1 MGKIPNSPLIEA
13 IFELKWGEKQPGH
26 FEYSKEEKDFFPGVF
41 YDAIKKEEFSYS
53 EHVGRPEEQLNLPFQ
68 VAHRFRK
75 SEGQWPCY
83 QIGLGIFTANQI
95 GNMSVGPDGIGLKYQ
110 DGFILEDGET
120 IESFISKKLKT
131 NIDISSEFLSN
142 DKISKS
148 AENIRLRISHR
159 TLVPSG
165 SIAISVLSAQFGGK
179 PGLVIET
186 EVFSQLGSSERKLDF
201 LAKWC
206 EEAHD
211 LQRHA
216 FNTVIKT
223 ENL

>member
-95 GNMSVGPDGIGLKYQ
+95 GNMSVGPDGIDYYDWDDFKPTILKGLSALESAIGNGISGLTNPRIGLKYQ

-142 DKISKS
+142 DKISD
-148 AENIRLRISHR
+148 
-159 TLVPSG
+159 
-165 SIAISVLSAQFGGK
+165 
-179 PGLVIET
+179 
-186 EVFSQLGSSERKLDF
+186 LG
-201 LAKWC
+201 
-206 EEAHD
+206 
-211 LQRHA
+211 
-216 FNTVIKT
+216 
-223 ENL
+223 